1 MQKANFLLVKQM
13 KENLGVVIFYALC
26 ILGVIL
32 ELVGLLN
39 IDVMFLVI
47 GVAFLISAFLIKS
60 EFKLYVTFWKEI
72 E

>member
-1 MQKANFLLVKQM
+1 M
-13 KENLGVVIFYALC
+13 KEKLGVFIFYALC
-26 ILGVIL
+26 IFGIIL

-39 IDVMFLVI
+39 IDIMFLVI
-47 GVAFLISAFLIKS
+47 GAAFLISAFLIKS

>member
-60 EFKLYVTFWKEI
+60 EFKLYVTFWKKI

>member
-47 GVAFLISAFLIKS
+47 GGAVLISAFLIKS